1 MCVCGVYACMCV
13 CVSVRVCERVS
24 LYVHAC
30 AGIRVCMSVFVRACE
45 RGHALTCAFTCTYER
60 DRERGREGTFRSDL
74 FGP

>member
-30 AGIRVCMSVFVRACE
+30 AGIRVCMSVFVRV
-45 RGHALTCAFTCTYER
+45 RM
-60 DRERGREGTFRSDL
+60 REIEREGEKGHLEAISLDRN
-74 FGP
+74 